1 MARKTR
7 YTVYVEKEIMGK
19 PLELIDA
26 VFAHLIKREMDIAQ
40 RKKFLAQFMRAPE
53 GAHQLK
59 VIDEWVIVRDVATFP
74 FRYNN
79 KPDATGENDESTGVE
94 GGVSVDDKPDGEPE
108 SGTAPD
114 GSDTQH
120 GPDDEGDAE
129 GSE

>member
-7 YTVYVEKEIMGK
+7 YTVYVEKDIMDK
-19 PLELIDA
+19 PMELVDA
-26 VFAHLIKREMDIAQ
+26 VMAHLIKKEMDTAR
-40 RKKFLAQFMRAPE
+40 RKKFLAQFIHAPTDK
-53 GAHQLK
+53 HQLA

-120 GPDDEGDAE
+120 GPDDEGDAG